1 MVYLATIL
9 VFVLVVF
16 FYMHI
21 NHQRKIVND
30 KEVATL
36 NINSSRVLD
45 EVCELRVP
53 FLFTRN
59 VNDFQSIGLQYN
71 DILLNDIEDYIYVN
85 EVSGNTITKQ
95 MKNWKWLKSNLD
107 SKSVCTCPS
116 QLLNHSMFDK
126 INRKYE
132 TFWTPYMN
140 VHAESKII
148 VGNNGGTE
156 GYTQSTA
163 CRRFLT
169 CLDGTAEIR
178 LVLPDTMNK
187 RSTDDFSLIRPTD
200 YVKVLLKPGDIISIP
215 PYWWIAILTNDKTVI
230 MEQNYRSIINIF
242 ANLDTLIVSFLRK
255 LNVEKK
261 LSSSKEVLSKSILS
275 GVSKIE

>member
-30 KEVATL
+30 KEIATL

-53 FLFTRN
+53 FLFSRN
-59 VNDFQSIGLQYN
+59 VSDFLSIGLRYS
-71 DILLNDIEDYIYVN
+71 DIMLNDIEDYLYVN
-85 EVSGNTITKQ
+85 EISGNTITKQ

-107 SKSVCTCPS
+107 SKAISSSPS
-116 QLLNHSMFDK
+116 QLVNHSMFDK

-140 VHAESKII
+140 VHTESKII
-148 VGNNGGTE
+148 IGNNGGTE
-156 GYTQSTA
+156 GYTYSTA

-169 CLDGTAEIR
+169 CIDGTAEIR
-178 LVLPDTMNK
+178 LVLPDKIDK
-187 RSTDDFSLIRPTD
+187 RTNNDFSLIGPSD
-200 YVKVLLKPGDIISIP
+200 YVKVSLKPGDIISIP
-215 PYWWIAILTNDKTVI
+215 PYWWSAVLTNDKTVI

-261 LSSSKEVLSKSILS
+261 LSSSKEVLSKGILS
-275 GVSKIE
+275 SVSKVE